1 MCRIPRDQSIL
12 DDLRQPLEK
21 HLKVVTRALMKKY
34 DNAFETQ
41 AAKILMQRQ
50 KPTVTDKASKERPA
64 PVDNVRSDTFSQT
77 SLSTDTAAIEATSDE
92 TGSYYSY
99 SSYSSDGHTTSS
111 D

>member
-1 MCRIPRDQSIL
+1 M
-12 DDLRQPLEK
+12 
-21 HLKVVTRALMKKY
+21 KVVTRALMKKY